1 MGNKVYYNEINVARA
16 IGIIMVVLFHS
27 SGPNTYILNYV
38 KDICNTIQMP
48 LFFFLSGFVAFK
60 IRNINSKEEYFI
72 LIKSKFKRLLGPYL
86 FLGVLLFLPKLLMN
100 KYAVVKIDPNSFLYD
115 LLVLGNNPITFL
127 WFLYVLFM
135 IFVIYSNLIRK
146 SSLITFF
153 INLIL
158 YIAMKKY
165 NINIQIFR
173 ISTIIHYA
181 NYFILGFISFKY
193 YDYIKAKYEKTIG
206 IISISLLLSFLLLL
220 KINIYGISFIHILIV
235 FTGINGVLAA
245 SIYLS
250 KSRFEKILVDIG
262 NYSYD
267 IYLLSWFGQNI
278 VRILAQI
285 VGISLNSW
293 IVFVGMF
300 VGGISVMFIS
310 KYIFRKNRITNNYIL
325 GNTI

>member
-1 MGNKVYYNEINVARA
+1 
-16 IGIIMVVLFHS
+16 MVVLFHS
-27 SGPNTYILNYV
+27 SGPNIYALNYI

-60 IRNINSKEEYFI
+60 VRNINSKEDYFR

-100 KYAVVKIDPNSFLYD
+100 KYAVVKIDPNNFIYD
-115 LLVLGNNPITFL
+115 LLLLGNNPVTFL

-135 IFVIYSNLIRK
+135 IFVIYSSAISKN
-146 SSLITFF
+146 SSIVLF

-158 YIAMKKY
+158 YVIMRTY
-165 NINIQIFR
+165 NINIHIFR
-173 ISTIIHYA
+173 VSTIIHYA
-181 NYFILGFISFKY
+181 NYFILGFITFKY
-193 YDYIKAKYEKTIG
+193 YECIKAKYEKNMG

-235 FTGINGVLAA
+235 FIGINGVLAA

-300 VGGISVMFIS
+300 VCGISVMFIS